1 MEKNWEEISENLALE
16 VKREIIENYLS
27 EKLFLEEKWK
37 DYEDLL
43 DTLRDA
49 QKEVF
54 DNSWRIYLLL
64 NKEEVLVKDFEN
76 CTSFPL
82 LESCERSLKSNK
94 DVYDVSE
101 KELRKKLFNN
111 IVSPFAFTLKGKF
124 AKLIC
129 NVYKFLERSLN
140 NKYIKKYK
148 KVEKAYTLL
157 KEETD
162 KFHKAFDLSYILN
175 FFEKLEMPK
184 EEIGAIE
191 DREKVIEE
199 LVEKLKIPIPEPP
212 ECIFINYSPIPPL
225 SKVSSKLSKL
235 AKISFEK
242 NPKNAKEIL
251 SLLL

>member
-82 LESCERSLKSNK
+82 LESCEKSLELNK
-94 DVYDVSE
+94 DVYDISE
-101 KELRKKLFNN
+101 EELREKLFSN
-111 IVSPFAFTLKGKF
+111 IVSPFALTLKGKF
-124 AKLIC
+124 VKLFC
-129 NVYKFLERSLN
+129 NIYKFLVSILN
-140 NKYIKKYK
+140 NYLKEYK
-148 KVEKAYTLL
+148 KVGKAYTIL

-212 ECIFINYSPIPPL
+212 EHAFINYSPIPPL

-235 AKISFEK
+235 AKTSFEK
-242 NPKNAKEIL
+242 NPENAKKIL
-251 SLLL
+251 NLLL